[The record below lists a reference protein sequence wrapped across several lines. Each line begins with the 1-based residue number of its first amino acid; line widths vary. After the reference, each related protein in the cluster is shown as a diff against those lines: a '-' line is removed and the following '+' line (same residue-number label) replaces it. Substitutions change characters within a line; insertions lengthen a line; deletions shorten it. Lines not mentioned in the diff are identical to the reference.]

1 MNALAI
7 VGLALGLFGF
17 IFGIGAWHKV
27 GRLEAELKRRQ
38 IVDEK
43 FDSDR

>member
-7 VGLALGLFGF
+7 VGVAFGLFGF
-17 IFGIGAWHKV
+17 IFGIGAWHRIGK
-27 GRLEAELKRRQ
+27 LEAELRRRKL
-38 IVDEK
+38 IDEK

>member
-7 VGLALGLFGF
+7 VGMVFGLFGS
-17 IFGIGAWHKV
+17 IFGILAWHKIST
-27 GRLEAELKRRQ
+27 LETELKRRQ
-38 IVDEK
+38 LIDEK